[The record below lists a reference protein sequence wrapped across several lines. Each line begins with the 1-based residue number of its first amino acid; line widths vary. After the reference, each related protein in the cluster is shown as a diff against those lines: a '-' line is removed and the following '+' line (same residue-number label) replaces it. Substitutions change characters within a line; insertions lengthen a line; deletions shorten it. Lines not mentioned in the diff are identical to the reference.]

1 MSYSPGRAEEADGRG
16 RCGGR
21 TDEPTEREAF
31 ARSLAL
37 AERTKKMR
45 IVVGRPTI
53 RVRPPSALSIRAVD
67 LEGGGR
73 EGGEG
78 QEGREGGGKAGYLT
92 D

>member
-1 MSYSPGRAEEADGRG
+1 
-16 RCGGR
+16 
-21 TDEPTEREAF
+21 
-31 ARSLAL
+31 
-37 AERTKKMR
+37 MR

-73 EGGEG
+73 EGEEG
-78 QEGREGGGKAGYLT
+78 QEGREGGKAGYLT